1 MVYSTNSGFASAL
14 QKEGVSAFRFAC
26 LPELQ
31 QVILRDTAREPDLR
45 ERFAHLFDDLLGI
58 GDFEIELIGHI
69 CLVKKQAMIQRH

>member
-1 MVYSTNSGFASAL
+1 VRWKRKGFLRSGSH
-14 QKEGVSAFRFAC
+14 VFRNC
-26 LPELQ
+26 S

-58 GDFEIELIGHI
+58 GDFEIELIGHS